1 MQTTTYSE
9 TLPNPSSKRI
19 KNKQEFVEKLKKAI
33 AKNKMIGSA
42 LGETTI
48 HTSGAH
54 KTGLLERFVKGI
66 DESYKN
72 SINSKILSD
81 MLAEAK
87 QDLKRLK
94 EKSGKRDQ
102 KRIKHV
108 IKTLT
113 IIYRNG
119 LIRPNTFPTARLN
132 KYHWELQTKF
142 EAWVQIGEKGQLSVK
157 PEETS
162 GQVRLVYNDDPP
174 VISNVVDIASVIKRQ
189 AGAAKRKPYT
199 FGIQDREFIARCK
212 GVAGRILR
220 LTQPRLQG
228 PFPSSANR
236 FSMRV
241 FQDRVSRLPEHLN
254 KGIAE
259 IVELC
264 EHSLSSRTR
273 KQKDD
278 EYIKMIE
285 FVEPTIH
292 LNPEGRRRD
301 LKAIGSGSKIRLI
314 LAAVGPNSTRS
325 DNRNNAAETTDDSE
339 DSLSDS
345 SEEDSQE
352 DSGDDSGD
360 DSQEDSGD
368 DSGDDSP
375 DVLGFVFEPYSEAQ
389 VRSAAA
395 GKTITRGG
403 LNDTEITEILDTNNI
418 SIDGSAKDRRGRL
431 TKLVDGSL
439 KPGQAQEDSQED
451 SDGALSDSG
460 EDSQED
466 SDGALSDSGEDSQED
481 SGEDSGE
488 DEEIPS
494 GLNYVEW
501 GQAVGKYN
509 AETLPDLT
517 PAARRA
523 KKSADWQ
530 AYKATQAGSDQEE
543 SGGEQSEEDGSDSSG
558 SSGSYAFEQE
568 ESEEDGSDSSGS
580 SGSYAFK
587 VGDNVRIT
595 RSGNYTGRIG
605 RIVKKTTLKWAVLI
619 DGNTKLYVADDEM
632 ELISDPSADSDEEQK
647 EEETPIPADVL
658 ADLREAFDKYD
669 ADGSGRISLEE
680 LRRGYEQAGED
691 PDEAFAALR
700 TNDSNADG
708 EIDFDEFARWSFD
721 TNALEIW
728 KRAQEPEESKSS
740 DLDRFEP
747 FGYELDA
754 IINAALGA
762 TLKKKNNAPGFGLN
776 KGDIVKIL
784 AANHEDTD
792 GDRAEL
798 EGRLT
803 ELLERFELF
812 TTEIASESEEDAVSE
827 KEESEAD
834 EGQTDSAGEYVAPSV
849 FNDDGI
855 SKDKIVN
862 ALQGKT
868 KSNGGLNKGK
878 IVKLLEINGQDTTGD
893 RDDVQ
898 ERLKEYV
905 LEIDPA
911 YLDGAFESEADSDED
926 LMSDAD
932 AEALAA
938 MAAER
943 REERDQFTPMRPGP
957 SDLSHLVAAMS
968 DDWASS
974 EDELNFAEDSEM
986 DSKTSSGLEF
996 AESSAASGA
1005 GSSGPEFAESSAAET
1020 DSDIE
1025 FAESSAVG
1033 SSAVDIG
1040 SSALEFAESSAG
1052 ESDVSKDKNSSSG
1065 LDFAESSDYD

>member
-48 HTSGAH
+48 HASGAH

-81 MLAEAK
+81 MLVEAK

-94 EKSGKRDQ
+94 EKSGRRDQ

-142 EAWVQIGEKGQLSVK
+142 EAWVQIGEKGQMSVK
-157 PEETS
+157 PQEAS

-174 VISNVVDIASVIKRQ
+174 VISNVVDLASVIKRQ
-189 AGAAKRKPYT
+189 SGAAKRKPYT
-199 FGIQDREFIARCK
+199 FGTQDREFIARCQ

-278 EYIKMIE
+278 DYIKMIE

-301 LKAIGSGSKIRLI
+301 LKAIASGSKIRLI

-360 DSQEDSGD
+360 DSQD
-368 DSGDDSP
+368 DSQDDSP
-375 DVLGFVFEPYSEAQ
+375 DVLGFVFEPYSESQ

-439 KPGQAQEDSQED
+439 KPGQAQEDSQKD
-451 SDGALSDSG
+451 SDSG
-460 EDSQED
+460 EDS
-466 SDGALSDSGEDSQED
+466 LSD

-494 GLNYVEW
+494 GLDYVEW

-517 PAARRA
+517 PAERRA
-523 KKSADWQ
+523 KKSADWN
-530 AYKATQAGSDQEE
+530 AYKAAEPDEDEETDASSVGGSTDQEE
-543 SGGEQSEEDGSDSSG
+543 SGGEQEQSEEDGSD
-558 SSGSYAFEQE
+558 
-568 ESEEDGSDSSGS
+568 S

-605 RIVKKTTLKWAVLI
+605 KIVKKTTLKWAVII
-619 DGNTKLYVADDEM
+619 DGNTKLYVGDDEM
-632 ELISDPSADSDEEQK
+632 ELISVPSADSDEEQK
-647 EEETPIPADVL
+647 EEETPIPDDVL
-658 ADLREAFDKYD
+658 AELREAFDKYD
-669 ADGSGRISLEE
+669 VDGSGRISLEE

-691 PDEAFAALR
+691 PEEAFAALQ

-721 TNALEIW
+721 TNALDVW
-728 KRAQEPEESKSS
+728 KRAQEPEESKS
-740 DLDRFEP
+740 DVLDRFEP

-798 EGRLT
+798 EERLT

-812 TTEIASESEEDAVSE
+812 TTEIASESDEDAVSE
-827 KEESEAD
+827 EEESEAD
-834 EGQTDSAGEYVAPSV
+834 DGQTDSAGEYVAPSV

-1005 GSSGPEFAESSAAET
+1005 GSSGPGSSGPEFAESSAAET